1 MDGWRGGEV
10 KCVVWSLNPSA
21 GCEIWAAPE
30 YYDQL
35 NVEDVN
41 AQEEVIVTV
50 STRNTHIVF
59 LWGLLIN

>member
-1 MDGWRGGEV
+1 M